1 MLVDGRDR
9 HRRVLE
15 EAHEAHFGGALRV
28 GAAVAGAVEDER
40 ARGAGRA
47 VGAEGDLVEQPR
59 RNGAAAAGLEV
70 DVEDLGLHVAGNR
83 RQRGEQ
89 RRTLARHDVVE
100 LKAAGA
106 DLREIMVEPIGQ
118 GGVEIAD
125 VAVAL
130 GREEAGRSMVEIID
144 RVLEFLKDV
153 LVPLE
158 LARDVGERPDRD
170 AGLALA
176 VAERA
181 HADAQ
186 PAAGLA
192 LVGTDAHLLLAAAA
206 FARRLEQ
213 AIDRF
218 RNPGIADEDPLD
230 RRHVVRLG
238 GLDQGEVGAIGID
251 DAAAGVGDQDAFAG
265 IVDHGLEQGA
275 RGLSAGNAQ
284 DPGGEREQ
292 QKDADHGEK
301 REQRQDVRL
310 GVGAADE
317 QQGLRR
323 HRPGSARSAAPVRC
337 CRRHGRRGCGRS
349 GHGRCRRPIAAAS

>member
-28 GAAVAGAVEDER
+28 GAAVAGAIEDER

-70 DVEDLGLHVAGNR
+70 DVENLGLHVAGHR

-89 RRTLARHDVVE
+89 RRALARHDVVE
-100 LKAAGA
+100 PQAAGA

-118 GGVEIAD
+118 RGIEIDD

-130 GREEAGRSMVEIID
+130 GREEAGRSMVEIVD
-144 RVLEFLKDV
+144 GVLQLLEDV

-158 LARDVGERPDRD
+158 LARHVGERPDRH

-186 PAAGLA
+186 PAARLA

-206 FARRLEQ
+206 
-213 AIDRF
+213 
-218 RNPGIADEDPLD
+218 
-230 RRHVVRLG
+230 
-238 GLDQGEVGAIGID
+238 
-251 DAAAGVGDQDAFAG
+251 
-265 IVDHGLEQGA
+265 
-275 RGLSAGNAQ
+275 
-284 DPGGEREQ
+284 
-292 QKDADHGEK
+292 
-301 REQRQDVRL
+301 
-310 GVGAADE
+310 
-317 QQGLRR
+317 LR
-323 HRPGSARSAAPVRC
+323 AP
-337 CRRHGRRGCGRS
+337 
-349 GHGRCRRPIAAAS
+349 P